1 MPLGEWKVIFPKES
15 PVVLRFKILKVT
27 HGTQTNKYDHDK
39 YNSYTVG
46 DFIATPGCS
55 NLRYS
60 SLFVKDE
67 LKVQLDDV
75 NQDIRT
81 LDEQVRFG
89 F

>member
-1 MPLGEWKVIFPKES
+1 MISITLTLLV
-15 PVVLRFKILKVT
+15 
-27 HGTQTNKYDHDK
+27 
-39 YNSYTVG
+39 
-46 DFIATPGCS
+46 TPGCS
-55 NLRYS
+55 NLKYC

-81 LDEQVRFG
+81 LDDQVRFG